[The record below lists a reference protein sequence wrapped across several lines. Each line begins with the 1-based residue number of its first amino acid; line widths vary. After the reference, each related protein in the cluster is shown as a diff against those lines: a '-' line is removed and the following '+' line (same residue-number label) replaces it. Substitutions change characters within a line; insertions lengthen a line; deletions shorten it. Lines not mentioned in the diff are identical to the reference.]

1 MNLVQNY
8 TEYIRQSQLENL
20 KLTQSLDKNTDA
32 LKQIFKDDNTFI
44 VRDIILDSKEKQRCR
59 LFFVDGMVNTEIINR
74 DVVNPLLVSF
84 EKSKKNHTIDFI
96 KTQVL
101 HANDVKQSEDIT
113 FIVDSILYGDTVL
126 LTDDESTCLVINTK
140 GWKSRSISEPDEEKI
155 LSGPREGFT
164 EAILSNTTLIRRK
177 VKNNDLKFKFSSI
190 GKRSNT
196 KICICFIES
205 LADKKLVEQL
215 EQRLNKIDIDA
226 ILDANYLTELIK
238 DNPYSLFDTIGST
251 EKPDIVAGRLLE
263 GRIALLVD
271 GSPVV
276 LTLPYL
282 FVENFQ
288 SDDDY
293 YQNFYFSSIGRILR
307 IISFIF
313 TIFTPAL
320 YIGIMAFGGRF
331 LPHTLAISISRAR
344 EGVPLPVFAECIIML
359 FVFEILREAGVRMSN
374 SMGHAL
380 SVVGG
385 LVIGQSAV
393 EAKLISA
400 PTVIIIAFAGITGLM
415 LPRLKSSVV
424 ILRLVFAFCTS
435 LLGFFGAILCG
446 VWLLLHLAY
455 LNSFG
460 ISYTA
465 YMLNYKRLSPLKDTY
480 VRAPWWKMKTR
491 PTVFTKNGVRLKI
504 K

>member
-1 MNLVQNY
+1 MHSNKN
-8 TEYIRQSQLENL
+8 YIRQQQLKNI
-20 KLTQSLDKNTDA
+20 KLSTSLDQNTNT
-32 LKQIFKDDNTFI
+32 LKQIFKDDSAFI
-44 VRDIILDSKEKQRCR
+44 VRDVKVNSKSSSRCR
-59 LFFVDGMVNTEIINR
+59 LFFIDGMVNTEIINR
-74 DVVNPLLVSF
+74 DVINSLLLSF
-84 EKSKKNHTIDFI
+84 EQNAQSHTIDFI
-96 KTQVL
+96 ETRVL
-101 HANDVKQSEDIT
+101 HANDVKQSDDLT
-113 FIVDSILYGDTVL
+113 FIVDSILYGDTL
-126 LTDDESTCLVINTK
+126 LLVDNESTALVINTK

-205 LADKKLVEQL
+205 LVDKKLLVEL
-215 EQRLNKIDIDA
+215 ELRLSKIDIDA
-226 ILDANYLTELIK
+226 VLDSNYLNELIK

-263 GRIALLVD
+263 GRVALIVD

-282 FVENFQ
+282 FIENFQ

-307 IISFIF
+307 IFSFVF
-313 TIFTPAL
+313 TIFTPAF
-320 YIGIMAFGGRF
+320 YIGLMAFGGRF
-331 LPHTLAISISRAR
+331 LPHTLAVSISRAR

-393 EAKLISA
+393 EARLISA

-424 ILRLVFAFCTS
+424 ILRLVFAFCAS
-435 LLGFFGAILCG
+435 VLGFFGLITSG
-446 VWLLLHLAY
+446 IWLLLHLATID
-455 LNSFG
+455 SFG
-460 ISYTA
+460 ISYTS
-465 YMLNYKRLSPLKDTY
+465 YMLDYRHISLMKDTY
-480 VRAPWWKMKTR
+480 IRAPWWKMKTR
-491 PTVFTKNGVRLKI
+491 PRALSNNTVRLKI